1 MENYNT
7 FENPSNTMTTVFM
20 NLKQQQY
27 ALNMQ
32 IRLAMQIHDAQAQAD
47 LEKELEKITERIKRF
62 SM

>member
-1 MENYNT
+1 
-7 FENPSNTMTTVFM
+7 MTTVFM

-32 IRLAMQIHDAQAQAD
+32 IRLAMQIHDAQTQAD